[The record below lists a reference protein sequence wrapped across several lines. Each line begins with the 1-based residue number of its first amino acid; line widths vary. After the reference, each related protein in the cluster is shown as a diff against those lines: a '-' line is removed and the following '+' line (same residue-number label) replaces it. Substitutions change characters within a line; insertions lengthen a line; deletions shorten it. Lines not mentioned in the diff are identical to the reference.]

1 MRLGR
6 VDPRVLPL
14 ACSPAFVLMS
24 AIERANGLNGAPAAI
39 IADRVVGSLVKGARG
54 LELPENYSPF

>member
-1 MRLGR
+1 
-6 VDPRVLPL
+6 
-14 ACSPAFVLMS
+14 MS